1 MQHAQ
6 KHSKSFYLI
15 ALCWLVYTC
24 SYIGKL
30 SYNANINQMGLAFQV
45 PYAQTGSVSTFFFFA
60 YGAGQIVN
68 GFCCKKYNIRWV
80 IFISLLIASA
90 MNVLIA
96 VISTFA
102 LLKFVWL
109 INGAAMSFLWTSL
122 IRLLSETLNKQDV
135 NKAIVVMG
143 TTVATGTFL
152 VYGMSS
158 IFAAIGIFRTTF
170 FVAAGIMVAVSL
182 LWFFAFRSLVNPLQE
197 ERAQEQ
203 TQTSQETNNSVAAYS
218 YVGLLLGVLAFF
230 AVANNFIK
238 DGLTAWTPDIL
249 SAVYNTPGWLSI
261 LLTLLLPV
269 MAIFGTVV
277 AMRVYKTVKNFVGT
291 CVVLY
296 VGSALFIGLV
306 ILFLSTS
313 AMPVTVACFALVACL
328 MAGVNNVITSL
339 VPLKL
344 KTKMGAG
351 KLAGILN
358 GFCYLG
364 STISA
369 YGLGA
374 IADNFGWNAVF
385 YTLLGVCLF
394 VLMLGG
400 AYLTFQATK
409 NKTINKS
416 VNN

>member
-6 KHSKSFYLI
+6 KHNKSFYLI

-30 SYNANINQMGLAFQV
+30 SYNANINQMGLAFGV

-60 YGAGQIVN
+60 YGAGQIIN
-68 GFCCKKYNIRWV
+68 GFCCKKYNIRYV
-80 IFISLLIASA
+80 IFCSLLVASA
-90 MNVLIA
+90 MNILIA
-96 VISTFA
+96 VIPNFA
-102 LLKFVWL
+102 LLKYVWL

-122 IRLLSETLNKQDV
+122 IRLLSETLNKKDV
-135 NKAIVVMG
+135 NKAIVAMG

-152 VYGMSS
+152 VYGMSA
-158 IFAAIGIFRTTF
+158 IFAAIGVFRITF
-170 FVAAGIMVAVSL
+170 YVAASIMITASL
-182 LWFFAFRSLVNPLQE
+182 LWFFVFPSLVKPLQAEREQE
-197 ERAQEQ
+197 ESQTAQ
-203 TQTSQETNNSVAAYS
+203 TNAGVSTTYS
-218 YVGLLLGVLAFF
+218 YVGLLIGVLVFF
-230 AVANNFIK
+230 AIANNFIK

-249 SAVYNTPGWLSI
+249 SAVYDTPGWLSI

-277 AMRVYKTVKNFVGT
+277 AMRVYKTVKDFVGT

-296 VGSALFIGLV
+296 IGSAILISLV
-306 ILFLSTS
+306 IVFLSTS
-313 AMPVTVACFALVACL
+313 AMPVTIACFALVACL

-344 KTKMGAG
+344 KMKMNAG

-369 YGLGA
+369 YGLGS
-374 IADNFGWNAVF
+374 IADAFGWSAVF

-394 VLMLGG
+394 VLLLGG
-400 AYLTFQATK
+400 AYLAFRLIK
-409 NKTINKS
+409 KEK
-416 VNN
+416 